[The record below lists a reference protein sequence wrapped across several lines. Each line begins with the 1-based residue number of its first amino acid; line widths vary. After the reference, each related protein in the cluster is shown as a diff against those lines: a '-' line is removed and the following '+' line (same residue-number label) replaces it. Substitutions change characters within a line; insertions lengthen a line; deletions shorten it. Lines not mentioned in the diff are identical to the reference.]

1 MLPRHRR
8 LMVVSVTNMAGRPQH
23 LACIAFTVV
32 FLGMGRQGY
41 AQLEYR
47 LSAGS
52 SLGVS
57 DISGAASATTAG
69 LQPDVFVMARA
80 GAQLSYAGRK
90 VHSLAA
96 YAFAATWW
104 LRGSESSS
112 LSHTLVLSSDIET
125 SAATHTTLGGSAAL
139 SQLSLVDSVASADPL
154 TVGARPA
161 GTMQF
166 VAFDAHEAFVWQ
178 LNARWRL
185 DQMLAGGF
193 FHPIGQNLGIAQS
206 ESLTHSLAITR
217 LWGRD
222 QVGLRTRLGA
232 IKTGQATPV
241 GGTVIPGREGEFAE
255 ALVGWRHD
263 FTPTWSSDLAAGAF
277 VIALSGSDTVVTGAG
292 SAALSYRYIGRELDL
307 RAARTVE
314 PNVFLGA
321 ALERDVVSLS
331 VVFPL
336 GRWDALHLN
345 ALADLE
351 HDSTAGAPGGPTPT
365 TNILVVSAGA
375 TYQPGNMF
383 KYRLEYTFRDQLA
396 SAAVAGITSFPSFR
410 RQVVMFTIDVH
421 YPPGI

>member
-1 MLPRHRR
+1 
-8 LMVVSVTNMAGRPQH
+8 MAGRRPH
-23 LACIAFTVV
+23 LKYIVFTVV

-47 LSAGS
+47 LSAGTS
-52 SLGVS
+52 VGVS
-57 DISGAASATTAG
+57 DLSGATSATTAG

-80 GAQLSYAGRK
+80 GAELGYVGQK
-90 VHSLAA
+90 VRSLAA

-104 LRGSESSS
+104 LRSSEGSS
-112 LSHTLVLSSDIET
+112 LSHTLTLSSDIET
-125 SAATHTTLGGSAAL
+125 SAATHITLGGSAAL

-178 LNARWRL
+178 LNPRWRL
-185 DQMLAGGF
+185 DQMLEGRF
-193 FHPIGQNLGIAQS
+193 FHPIGQDLGIAQS
-206 ESLTHSLAITR
+206 ESLTHALAITR

-222 QVGLRTRLGA
+222 QVGLRSRLGA
-232 IKTGQATPV
+232 IKTDQATPV
-241 GGTVIPGREGEFAE
+241 GGLVIPGREGEFAE

-277 VIALSGSDTVVTGAG
+277 VVGLSGSDTVVTEAG

-307 RAARTVE
+307 RAARTVD

-321 ALERDVVSLS
+321 ALERDLVSLS
-331 VVFPL
+331 VVFPM
-336 GRWDALHLN
+336 GQWDALLLN
-345 ALADLE
+345 ALADFE
-351 HDSTAGAPGGPTPT
+351 HDSTAGVPGGATPT
-365 TNILVVSAGA
+365 TNIVVATAGA
-375 TYQPGNMF
+375 SYQPGHMF

-396 SAAVAGITSFPSFR
+396 SAAVASTTSFPSFH
-410 RQVVMFTIDVH
+410 RQIVMFTVEVH
-421 YPPGI
+421 YPPGL